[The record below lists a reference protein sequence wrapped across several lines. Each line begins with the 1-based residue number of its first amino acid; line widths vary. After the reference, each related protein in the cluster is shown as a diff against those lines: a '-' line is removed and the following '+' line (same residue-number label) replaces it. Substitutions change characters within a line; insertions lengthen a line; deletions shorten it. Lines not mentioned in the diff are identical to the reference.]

1 MILPTV
7 ALTRFAPARNIQHV
21 YKQKKTETS
30 RYGFK
35 IGQLGLLLCLQ
46 EKIEIVDSIDPC
58 PIPNTPQWFAGMI
71 NLRGNLLPVFDMK
84 ELLGM
89 DKAGTENW
97 IMIYGKGSRTAGIYI
112 DKLPVA
118 IQVEQK
124 IEEQPVLPDL
134 LKGYIRNLYGSADSD
149 WIEMDFERL
158 FSDLHAHF

>member
-1 MILPTV
+1 MLLPTV

-21 YKQKKTETS
+21 YKQKKTEPS

-84 ELLGM
+84 ELLAKYRKLQEI
-89 DKAGTENW
+89 DL
-97 IMIYGKGSRTAGIYI
+97 RTKQGGGRL
-112 DKLPVA
+112 DD
-118 IQVEQK
+118 Q
-124 IEEQPVLPDL
+124 
-134 LKGYIRNLYGSADSD
+134 LYGFILS
-149 WIEMDFERL
+149 
-158 FSDLHAHF
+158 